1 MTPMQMYSW
10 MMLLQKEAEIMPM
23 EDRKP
28 PMIMMGLQ
36 PYLFTRILLMGP
48 GVRTHNIIEY
58 IIYYI
63 DVTYFIYIYI
73 YI

>member
-1 MTPMQMYSW
+1 
-10 MMLLQKEAEIMPM
+10 MPM

-48 GVRTHNIIEY
+48 GGRTHNIIEY

-73 YI
+73 YIYNTISIIYIIIIIIYIT